1 MFFPQGSSGWVFLKI
16 NILVLEELL
25 VPRHLSLGPCCYIH
39 PVLKYLGL
47 NIALCVFR
55 YFGLIAELDS
65 FVSLYLHPSAR
76 PSAGL
81 SFDEESLKC
90 TFFLFYIHLSLNK
103 PVSFNLQ
110 GLPLLGSSISGLDA
124 AACGRNIE
132 NGLCRLVNI

>member
-1 MFFPQGSSGWVFLKI
+1 M
-16 NILVLEELL
+16 
-25 VPRHLSLGPCCYIH
+25 
-39 PVLKYLGL
+39 
-47 NIALCVFR
+47 
-55 YFGLIAELDS
+55 IAELGS

-81 SFDEESLKC
+81 SFEEVFEMLNLHI
-90 TFFLFYIHLSLNK
+90 FFLFCVHLSLNK

-132 NGLCRLVNI
+132 NGLCRLVNKG